1 MHRIGHIESFKTP
14 HKCRLFEY
22 EKTVAIYTNNTLG
35 VEKGCYIDTDPKVV
49 GNHADQI
56 DTRDNDSP
64 CVCTSVYIYICV
76 CVCVCVYLCVGHP
89 LSTRSISSS
98 VTVYLSLSFCLLF
111 FIDSFFITP
120 YFSSWK
126 GQHSLVYSP
135 PLLFLVF
142 LFVPFIKHNNTG

>member
-64 CVCTSVYIYICV
+64 CVCTSVYIYVCV
-76 CVCVCVYLCVGHP
+76 CVCVCVCVFVCWP
-89 LSTRSISSS
+89 PSVNTVDILQRNRIS
-98 VTVYLSLSFCLLF
+98 LSLFL
-111 FIDSFFITP
+111 
-120 YFSSWK
+120 
-126 GQHSLVYSP
+126 SLI
-135 PLLFLVF
+135 F
-142 LFVPFIKHNNTG
+142 H